1 MMLARMRA
9 VIAEQV
15 GGQRWEL
22 LSSTAIALAVRI
34 FGAGTQFAF
43 TLMLGRLLGAQGTGL
58 YALALSVCTFGSILG
73 RVGMDVSILRFV
85 AVHRTREHW
94 PRLSHGWR
102 TMVGYACVSS
112 CVVAGVLF
120 VFAPY
125 VAEQL
130 FAEPGLAGPLRWML
144 LSIVP
149 FGLLNLLAESL
160 RAVQRIGDA
169 SLVQAGLVPAF
180 STLFFGLL
188 YYFGFGVDG
197 AVLAYVGAT
206 VLVCILAYRL
216 WLQAMPGLAQA
227 PARDGPTSGEI
238 LSVSMPMA
246 WISISLAIRSL
257 IDTVILGYFRPAAE
271 VGVYSAAMRVS
282 LLINFMPVAVASFS
296 APKFATL
303 YQQGAFVAMEKLAQS
318 GTKLVLLLTLPVLLI
333 FLLAPAMVLQVFGEP
348 FRSGATVLVILSVGQ
363 LVNIA
368 VGFTG
373 LLLLM
378 TRHERQMQWIS
389 TVAVLGDL
397 SLCFL
402 LIPTYG
408 MIGAAIASASG
419 LVLLNLLALFA
430 TVRWLKVSTT
440 PWVSIARRAVS

>member
-1 MMLARMRA
+1 M
-9 VIAEQV
+9 I
-15 GGQRWEL
+15 
-22 LSSTAIALAVRI
+22 
-34 FGAGTQFAF
+34 
-43 TLMLGRLLGAQGTGL
+43 
-58 YALALSVCTFGSILG
+58 
-73 RVGMDVSILRFV
+73 
-85 AVHRTREHW
+85 
-94 PRLSHGWR
+94 
-102 TMVGYACVSS
+102 GYACVSS

-120 VFAPY
+120 VLAPY
-125 VAEQL
+125 VAERL

-169 SLVQAGLVPAF
+169 SLVQAGLVPGCSAI
-180 STLFFGLL
+180 FFGLL
-188 YYFGFGVDG
+188 YRFGFGVEG

-206 VLVCILAYRL
+206 VLVCIFAYHL

-227 PARDGPTSGEI
+227 PVRDGPTPGEI

-246 WISISLAIRSL
+246 WISISLAIKSL

-271 VGVYSAAMRVS
+271 VGVYSVAVRVS
-282 LLINFMPVAVASFS
+282 MLITFMPVAVASFS

-303 YQQGAFVAMEKLAQS
+303 YQQSAFVAIEQLAQS
-318 GTKLVLLLTLPVLLI
+318 GTKLVLLLALPVLLV
-333 FLLAPAMVLQVFGEP
+333 FFLAPAAVLQLFGEH

-363 LVNIA
+363 LVNIV

-389 TVAVLGDL
+389 TVSVLGNL
-397 SLCFL
+397 SFCFL
-402 LIPTYG
+402 LIPSYG

-430 TVRWLKVSTT
+430 TVRRLKVSTI
-440 PWVSIARRAVS
+440 PWVSIAGRSVS